1 MNTQDTIETLRDVL
15 IDLDSAIDALHRITD
30 AQDWRLQDLQRMRK
44 SLDES
49 REEFSWPRLF
59 SEPRL

>member
-30 AQDWRLQDLQRMRK
+30 AQDWRLQDLQRVRK

-49 REEFSWPRLF
+49 RQEFSESRP
-59 SEPRL
+59 